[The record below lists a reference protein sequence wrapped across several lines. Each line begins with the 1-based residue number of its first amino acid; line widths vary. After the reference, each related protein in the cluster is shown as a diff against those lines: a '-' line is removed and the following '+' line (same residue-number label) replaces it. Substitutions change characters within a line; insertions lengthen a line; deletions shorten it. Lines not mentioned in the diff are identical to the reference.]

1 MHAPDREVWM
11 GQLVPIRVAKMLYMV
26 LGGPCCD

>member
-11 GQLVPIRVAKMLYMV
+11 GQLVPIRVTKNALHGPWETML
-26 LGGPCCD
+26 

>member
-11 GQLVPIRVAKMLYMV
+11 GQLVPIRVAISALHGPWETML
-26 LGGPCCD
+26 

>member
-11 GQLVPIRVAKMLYMV
+11 GQLVPIRVTKMLYMV
-26 LGGPCCD
+26 LGQTML